1 MNREARMATTR
12 NDETK
17 PKTIRTIKTF
27 RFGTSKIDEKLAR
40 QTLREMMKEREQKQ
54 LRRAAK

>member
-1 MNREARMATTR
+1 MTTTR
-12 NDETK
+12 NGETK
-17 PKTIRTIKTF
+17 PKKIRTIKTF